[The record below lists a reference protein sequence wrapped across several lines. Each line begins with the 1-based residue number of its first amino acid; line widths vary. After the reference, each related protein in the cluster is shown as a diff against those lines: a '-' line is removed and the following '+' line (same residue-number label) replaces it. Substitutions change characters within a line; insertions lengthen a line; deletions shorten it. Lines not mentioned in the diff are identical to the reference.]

1 MVIYSLYPS
10 HTCMFV
16 CIGTLIPELSLTLA
30 IYFMRWN
37 FLKHATKWRCHK
49 RKKNNNTFDH
59 LALGVHNIFISYFFP
74 HFFSLFLFSS
84 YFRVHILH
92 WHVMLVGMRMNLY
105 WSKHSTCSTWN
116 AMISSLSYA
125 YILYGVR
132 SYGLF
137 CTVVGVSIR
146 HSCACVFMFR

>member
-59 LALGVHNIFISYFFP
+59 LALGVHNIFISYFF
-74 HFFSLFLFSS
+74 HIFFSISLFIIFSCS
-84 YFRVHILH
+84 YFTLAYN
-92 WHVMLVGMRMNLY
+92 VGGKEDEFVLIETLNVQYMKRDDIIVKLCIYFVWSAELRTVLY
-105 WSKHSTCSTWN
+105 CCRCFDTT
-116 AMISSLSYA
+116 
-125 YILYGVR
+125 
-132 SYGLF
+132 
-137 CTVVGVSIR
+137 
-146 HSCACVFMFR
+146 